1 MAPLGQFFAL
11 AANSPFY
18 GHALEELQSND
29 GIIAALKILKPWP
42 AYPAEGD
49 GGESGFRLPFETP
62 GDWIRDHQSEATT
75 VDQKPCSSPV
85 RSYEKAMEYLRAYRL
100 FKSPSQKTIK
110 KYRRGSKC
118 RRRDTLLAI
127 ILDAFATNLES
138 LDDFEN
144 AQQNPDIEHYCREKG
159 FWDRYIVGLITAI
172 SSGTGKSPF
181 YDCGTE
187 VVEKHVSDERYT
199 EAIENLGKNMAT
211 MYNVIDAWV
220 CKHSM
225 TDKSMTYFTLFSR
238 KIEDSG
244 LEVHRNDKDLRAVHF
259 LDDYPKASIVQ
270 SHSVSTWY
278 KKALD
283 SALKKY
289 TKDVGETATKLMSDL
304 KSRAEFTKNLMETL
318 GKAEKTQEET
328 EKISSYC
335 DTLKGVVPDDEPLPA
350 ETKKESKS

>member
-187 VVEKHVSDERYT
+187 VVEKHVSDE
-199 EAIENLGKNMAT
+199 
-211 MYNVIDAWV
+211 
-220 CKHSM
+220 
-225 TDKSMTYFTLFSR
+225 SR

-244 LEVHRNDKDLRAVHF
+244 LGVHRNDKDLRAVHF
-259 LDDYPKASIVQ
+259 LDDYPKA
-270 SHSVSTWY
+270 T
-278 KKALD
+278 
-283 SALKKY
+283 LKKY